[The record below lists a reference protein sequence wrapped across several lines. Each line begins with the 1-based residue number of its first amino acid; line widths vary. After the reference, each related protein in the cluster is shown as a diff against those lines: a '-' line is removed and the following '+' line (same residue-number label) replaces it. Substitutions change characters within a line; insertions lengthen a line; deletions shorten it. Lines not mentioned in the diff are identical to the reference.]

1 MSRHPF
7 PPVHVAFIMDGNRR
21 WASARGMPKVL
32 GHRRGMDRLKEVID
46 IAIEFG
52 VRYVTFFVFSTENWN
67 RSQEE
72 VSYLMD
78 LFRDALRNTL
88 QEQHKKGVRVRVIGD
103 MNGFPEDIQ
112 RLSAEAE
119 EKTRHNT
126 TLYAQFA
133 LNYGGRAEIVHAVR
147 SIAQG
152 IQAEKCRPEDITE
165 QMIAAHLFTTDI
177 PDPDVLIR
185 TSGELRLSYF
195 LLWQLAYTEFVF
207 IDKHW
212 PDFSREEFQ
221 QALDT
226 YAKRQRR
233 HGL

>member
-1 MSRHPF
+1 
-7 PPVHVAFIMDGNRR
+7 MDGNRR
-21 WASARGMPKVL
+21 WASARNMPKML
-32 GHRRGMDRLKEVID
+32 GHRRGIDRLKEVIN

-52 VRYVTFFVFSTENWN
+52 IRYVTFFVFSTENWN
-67 RSQEE
+67 RSREE
-72 VSYLMD
+72 VSYLMG

-88 QEQHKKGVRVRVIGD
+88 QEQHEKGVRVRTIGD
-103 MNGFPEDIQ
+103 MSGFPEDIQ
-112 RLSAEAE
+112 RLSVEAE
-119 EKTRHNT
+119 EKTCRNT

-133 LNYGGRAEIVHAVR
+133 LNYGGRGEIVRAMR
-147 SIAQG
+147 SVVQEVQNG
-152 IQAEKCRPEDITE
+152 KYRPEDITE
-165 QMIAAHLFTTDI
+165 ETIATHLFTADV
-177 PDPDVLIR
+177 PDPDLLIR
-185 TSGELRLSYF
+185 TSGELRLSNF

-221 QALDT
+221 HALDI